1 MAVRL
6 IYTPQ
11 YDIAFFGVER
21 FHPFDSHKYS
31 RAWRAIR
38 RETGRKLRHRHEKP
52 TGPIARDELLSLHA
66 AAYLDRD
73 LRDPSYLS
81 RALEIPQLAKVP
93 AWLTDWLVLRPMR
106 WACAGTLL
114 AARSALNGSSA
125 VNLSGGYHHASQARG
140 EGFSLYSDIGLA
152 VTLLRRSGE
161 LAGDDRVLYI
171 DLDAHQGNGVARVFN
186 TDPRVFIF
194 DMYNRSIYPRDR
206 EAQRRVDCN
215 LPISSGCLER
225 DYFQTLRTELPI
237 FISGQCLI
245 PSGTFKFEVNTILT
259 CAAGDIVFC
268 FADVEHITNTAW
280 TETWPQEAGGVAA
293 AGGHRAQVSSDSQ
306 AVSSSASFGVS
317 ASQPRAVL

>member
-93 AWLTDWLVLRPMR
+93 EWLTDWLVLRPMR

-225 DYFQTLRTELPI
+225 DYFQTLRTELPR
-237 FISGQCLI
+237 FISGLCRSTLPRLAIYNAGTDVYEKDPLGNLRLTEEGVLRRDQFVINQLDNRKI
-245 PSGTFKFEVNTILT
+245 PWIMLPSGGYTRESFQLIANTVNWLMK
-259 CAAGDIVFC
+259 
-268 FADVEHITNTAW
+268 
-280 TETWPQEAGGVAA
+280 
-293 AGGHRAQVSSDSQ
+293 
-306 AVSSSASFGVS
+306 
-317 ASQPRAVL
+317 